1 MIDIS
6 QLSGTTIVAY
16 AIGGL
21 LSLLSYLGAK
31 ELIRMLLGR
40 YWSRSDKKETLAITN
55 DGERARAEV
64 SLVDQCFE
72 RITNL
77 ELEVK
82 ELRADQ
88 MSLTKTNVRLESE
101 NEHLKETNQQQAR
114 QIEAQSIEIRDLRR
128 ELGDINRRF
137 DELSGRVSDNA
148 THAAAATKAEHQV
161 QRLKTEWKPKTEVP
175 VLIVEDNQDARDLLQ
190 FTFMA
195 RGIETKGFDNGMSAL
210 AWLNE
215 NEARVVLLDLAM
227 PVMDGL
233 TIAKNMRVNEGLSVG
248 RVPAIIGFYSG
259 QEPDPMLAMNKKE
272 FDIREVFVKGK
283 DLPDTVVS
291 KVVKWLQ

>member
-6 QLSGTTIVAY
+6 QLSGTAMVVYT
-16 AIGGL
+16 IGGL
-21 LSLLSYLGAK
+21 LSLVGVGK
-31 ELIRMLLGR
+31 IVQMIM
-40 YWSRSDKKETLAITN
+40 SRSWSQSDKQDDIETAN
-55 DGERARAEV
+55 DGKRIDADVAFVNLFVVRIGALETKVERLTE
-64 SLVDQCFE
+64 E
-72 RITNL
+72 
-77 ELEVK
+77 
-82 ELRADQ
+82 Q
-88 MSLTKTNVRLESE
+88 MSLTKTNIQLVSE

-114 QIEAQSIEIRDLRR
+114 QIESQATEIRDLRR

-161 QRLKTEWKPKTEVP
+161 QRLKTEWKPKTEVS

-259 QEPDPMLAMNKKE
+259 QEPDAMLAMNKKE

-291 KVVKWLQ
+291 KVVKWLG